1 MFYTLSCW
9 SRGPSCDGWGPLY
22 DGPQI
27 IKIQTSM
34 NNSTTKLDIKK
45 KISELNLKMN
55 SLILGLLKTRVLGN
69 LTKNG
74 IHNMMDP
81 IHHMLDRVH
90 HMMAFL
96 SIIWWTPFNIW
107 WTGSTIWWIVEY
119 DILIIVYMDIIVIF
133 GFCSSIII
141 SHSSIHIGVSLPETI
156 LMTGNAMHE
165 YCKCKNV
172 HEWSYFR
179 RCWAWWF
186 HFNCWR
192 RAK

>member
-1 MFYTLSCW
+1 MYILYSDSYCHSCKSVREIRFGEQLSGSKDAGCNVFCHPAVHHMLDGVHYMMDRGAIIW
-9 SRGPSCDGWGPLY
+9 WTGSIIWWTRGPSYDGWGPLY

-34 NNSTTKLDIKK
+34 NNSTTDLDIKK

-81 IHHMLDRVH
+81 IHHMLDGVH

-96 SIIWWTPFNIW
+96 SIIWWTPSNIW

-119 DILIIVYMDIIVIF
+119 CIY
-133 GFCSSIII
+133 
-141 SHSSIHIGVSLPETI
+141 
-156 LMTGNAMHE
+156 NAK
-165 YCKCKNV
+165 YPLYRGLQN
-172 HEWSYFR
+172 
-179 RCWAWWF
+179 
-186 HFNCWR
+186 
-192 RAK
+192 